1 MQGGSFT
8 WRGGLNNQSQSRLNR
23 FLVTNNWDSL
33 SNGSVQGVLPRPVSY
48 HFPILLDGGG
58 MRGPSHFRFE
68 KWLVEE
74 GFKDQVKNWW
84 VSFNFT
90 RTFSF
95 VLDAKLRALNL
106 KTWNKEVFGFIEP
119 KKGKALDQ
127 VMYWDEKEKVST
139 LNLEECEARNEARES
154 YKTF

>member
-1 MQGGSFT
+1 
-8 WRGGLNNQSQSRLNR
+8 
-23 FLVTNNWDSL
+23 
-33 SNGSVQGVLPRPVSY
+33 
-48 HFPILLDGGG
+48 

-90 RTFSF
+90 KTFSY

-106 KTWNKEVFGFIEP
+106 KTWNKEAFGFIEP